1 MDILK
6 FIGELAKKERYSL
19 RSLNDSLNTIRDKEV
34 LNESFYRKLKTRAI
48 KYTEMEQ
55 IADLL
60 GYDIVWK
67 KRE

>member
-1 MDILK
+1 MNLLE
-6 FIGELAKKERYSL
+6 FVSNLASGQRYSL
-19 RSLNDSLNTIRDKEV
+19 RSLNDALNTKREKSV
-34 LNESFYRKLKTRAI
+34 LNESFYRKLKTEAI
-48 KYTEMEQ
+48 KYREMEQ